1 MLLRVLVQ
9 WYTLV
14 HRVANYLCHLTHLLD
29 LDRTGCPRGSLM
41 NRKIFS
47 LFTLML
53 LTLSA
58 VPFSFAGTGPRKP
71 AARKQVDP
79 LVAKLPASD
88 AVAVID
94 SRRFFDEVL
103 PKLLAAQQGLLG
115 KINGHLTEFQT
126 KTGIDARKF
135 DRLVIGANIKREAV
149 KDFDVDFVVLARGSM
164 NAGSLIAG
172 AKLSSNAGY
181 REETLAGHT
190 IYIFTPKSVADKTTS
205 DAVAAV
211 AAKVPAE
218 LAVTA
223 YDATTLA
230 IGSPA
235 RVRETLEA
243 KGGVDAELTTLLVQR
258 ANPVV
263 AFASRVPEGARN
275 LLPMDN
281 DELGKNIDSIRF
293 LYGWANVGAGK
304 TSMNLTART
313 ATPENAKGLYD
324 TVDFLKTLGKG
335 LLGNSKKPANAV
347 YARMIDSAKLS
358 NNGSEV
364 AIDLSVA
371 QSDLDLLLGVLNKN
385 QK

>member
-1 MLLRVLVQ
+1 V
-9 WYTLV
+9 
-14 HRVANYLCHLTHLLD
+14 
-29 LDRTGCPRGSLM
+29 
-41 NRKIFS
+41 
-47 LFTLML
+47 
-53 LTLSA
+53 
-58 VPFSFAGTGPRKP
+58 
-71 AARKQVDP
+71 RKQVDP

-94 SRRFFDEVL
+94 ARRFFDEAL
-103 PKLLAAQQGLLG
+103 PKILAAQPGLLG

-135 DRLVIGANIKREAV
+135 DRLAIGANIKKEAV

-172 AKLSSNAGY
+172 AKLASNAGY
-181 REETLAGHT
+181 REETLAGRT
-190 IYIFTPKSVADKTTS
+190 IYIFTPETVANKTAPDST
-205 DAVAAV
+205 AAAV
-211 AAKVPAE
+211 ASKVPAE

-235 RVRETLEA
+235 RVRDTLEA
-243 KGGVDAELTTLLVQR
+243 KAGISPDLTSLLTQR

-293 LYGWANVGAGK
+293 IYGWTDFGAGNA
-304 TSMNLTART
+304 SMNLTART
-313 ATPENAKGLYD
+313 VTPANAKGLYD

-335 LLGNSKKPANAV
+335 LLGNSKKPENAV
-347 YARMIDSAKLS
+347 YARLIDSAKLS

-364 AIDLSVA
+364 AIDLTVA
-371 QSDLDLLLGVLNKN
+371 QSDIDLLLGMLSK
-385 QK
+385 K